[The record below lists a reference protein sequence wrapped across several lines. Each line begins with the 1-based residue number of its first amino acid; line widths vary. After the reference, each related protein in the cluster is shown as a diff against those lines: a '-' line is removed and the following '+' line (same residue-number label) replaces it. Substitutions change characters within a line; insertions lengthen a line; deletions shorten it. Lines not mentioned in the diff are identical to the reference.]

1 MEFKHILY
9 EKANNTCWITL
20 NRPEHLNAIN
30 DAMLEELDKA
40 FASAEPDLDI
50 KVVVIRGAGKA
61 FSVGQDLS
69 SHGTE
74 EVHLP
79 PPGVSLPYNTLL
91 MTARRQTRRL
101 EYIFNIA
108 KPTIAQVHGYCT
120 GLGFYLALVCDIT
133 IASEDALF
141 GDPALRSGILPQM
154 PLLLWLLGIKRA
166 KEVIFSGRYIT
177 AREAEEW
184 SLANQVVPLTKLESE
199 VKNLAEGISLLH
211 SDTLSITKD
220 TLNAAIES
228 RGLGGAWR
236 FTDSMSVAMQYRQPS
251 PEEFDFFKV
260 RDQKG
265 LEHALE
271 QRDAPYQKLN
281 F

>member
-1 MEFKHILY
+1 MEFQHILY
-9 EKANNTCWITL
+9 EKANNIGWVTL
-20 NRPEHLNAIN
+20 NRPDQLNAIN
-30 DAMLEELDKA
+30 DAMLAELDKT
-40 FASAEPDLDI
+40 FAAIEPDLDI
-50 KVVVIRGAGKA
+50 KVVVVRGAGKA

-69 SHGTE
+69 AQGTA
-74 EVHLP
+74 EVLLP
-79 PPGVSLPYNTLL
+79 PPGTALPYKTLL
-91 MTARRQTRRL
+91 TNARRQTRRL

-120 GLGFYLALVCDIT
+120 GLGFYLALACDIT

-166 KEVIFSGRYIT
+166 KEIFFSGRYLT

-184 SLANQVVPLTKLESE
+184 GLINQVVPLAKLESE
-199 VKNLAEGISLLH
+199 VKNLTEGISLVH
-211 SDTLSITKD
+211 SDALAITKD

-236 FTDSMSVAMQYRQPS
+236 FTDSMAVAMQRHQPG
-251 PEEFDFFKV
+251 PDDFDFFKV
-260 RDQKG
+260 REQKG
-265 LEHALE
+265 LEQALK
-271 QRDAPYQKLN
+271 QRDVPYKKLN